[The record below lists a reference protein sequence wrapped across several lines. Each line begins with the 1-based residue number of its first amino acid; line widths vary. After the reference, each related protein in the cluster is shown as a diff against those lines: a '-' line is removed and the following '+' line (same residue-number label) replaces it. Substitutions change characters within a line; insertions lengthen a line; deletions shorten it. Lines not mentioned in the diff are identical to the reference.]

1 MVEYSPG
8 MRIVIRDEEWM
19 VKKVERNNLD
29 KQSLHCVGVSPLVKD
44 RSAILLTD
52 LEEIIPVNPA
62 EIKLV
67 PDDSQYFKRSRL
79 YIESQWRQQIPTD
92 TGLHIGNQAAMDPMN
107 YQLEP
112 AQMALR
118 RPKQRI
124 LIADTVGLGKTLE
137 AGILMS
143 ELIARGKGKRILVV
157 TVKSMMMQFQ
167 KEMWNRFTIPLIRLD
182 SKKIQDIRAK
192 LPSNYNPFFYYDKT
206 IVSIDTLKRDV
217 EYRTHLENAT
227 WDIIVIDEAH
237 NVAERGGHQAQRA
250 RLAKL
255 LAGRSDTLIML
266 SATPHD
272 GRSESFAS

>member
-8 MRIVIRDEEWM
+8 MRVIIRDEEWM

-44 RSAILLTD
+44 RSAIFLTD
-52 LEEIIPVNPA
+52 LEEIIPVDPA

-157 TVKSMMMQFQ
+157 TVKSMMMQF
-167 KEMWNRFTIPLIRLD
+167 
-182 SKKIQDIRAK
+182 
-192 LPSNYNPFFYYDKT
+192 
-206 IVSIDTLKRDV
+206 
-217 EYRTHLENAT
+217 
-227 WDIIVIDEAH
+227 
-237 NVAERGGHQAQRA
+237 
-250 RLAKL
+250 
-255 LAGRSDTLIML
+255 
-266 SATPHD
+266 
-272 GRSESFAS
+272 